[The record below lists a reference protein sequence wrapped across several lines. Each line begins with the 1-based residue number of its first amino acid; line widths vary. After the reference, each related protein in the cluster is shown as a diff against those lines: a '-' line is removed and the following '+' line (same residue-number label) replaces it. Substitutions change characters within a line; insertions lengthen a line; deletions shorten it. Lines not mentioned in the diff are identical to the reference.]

1 MAHTYSEPARAQR
14 NAESGLVWEEKISGA
29 QGSIEVPKYSAVRVR
44 ATGATT
50 VTIAGV
56 LAATM
61 SSGEIMVF
69 NSGIGAISD
78 VKRTVTVT
86 IGVANAFVQVAR
98 NVEPKREDAQSNN

>member
-1 MAHTYSEPARAQR
+1 MGHVYNESARTEKNSEF
-14 NAESGLVWEEKISGA
+14 GLVWEEKISGGQA
-29 QGSIEVPKYSAVRVR
+29 TIQVPKYSAVRVR

-61 SSGEIMVF
+61 VDTEVIIF
-69 NSGIGAISD
+69 NSGIGDISD
-78 VKRTVTVT
+78 QKRTVTVV

-98 NVEPKREDAQSNN
+98 TVEPKREDAQAN